1 MLPAAKKQL
10 SLLAPYLETDT
21 PNEDGEIGM
30 HCPLHEDVNR
40 SASVNVHK
48 GVWICFMGCGSG
60 TIASLVRRRA
70 EWLEPVGTSRRRK
83 TSKDGSS
90 AQLFVPTNA
99 HVAGWASALLN
110 SNGPLHEFRKARML
124 TKETIERFGIGW
136 AKLVVDQEGR
146 TVARDAY
153 TIPVYDANGE
163 IANVRFYQLNPTDN
177 RRKIWGVTGM
187 NRPRLYPAAVLDDNP
202 EEVVVCE
209 GELDALICIQNGIPA
224 ITRTASATTWDVSW
238 NALIRGKRVYLA
250 HDCDTTGQ
258 RANVKLLRS
267 LRGTAQS
274 VVPVRLPYKI
284 STKHGKDLTD
294 FFKDGYSAQ
303 DLRELMDQADAE
315 HAPDRPVDLDPSDAS
330 ILETLD
336 SARVGKPQRIVAT
349 VRGKT
354 EPGYSIPRIVELTCS
369 TDRGESICQHCPLY
383 GAGGRA
389 KVEIA
394 PDDPLCLG
402 LIDATKNQVTDS
414 VREKYGALKCPR
426 IQSETVEYQAVE
438 TLFVRPSVEHVRHTG
453 TADFSTR
460 KITSVGK
467 HDTPPN
473 TTVRI
478 TGALQPD
485 PRRQRNEFLAWI
497 VEEQQTSLDSFEIT
511 PELVSALSVFQPAK
525 GQRPLTKRVEV
536 ARELSREITKIYGRD
551 EMHVAMD
558 LVWHSAIAFD
568 FDRQPVDRGWVE
580 LLVIGDTRTGKS
592 EADQRLTEHYQAG
605 EIVSC
610 ESASFA
616 GIVGGLQQFSGSGEW
631 TVNWGVIP
639 MNDRRKVTL
648 DEASGLSREEISQ
661 LSSVRSSGRAQLT
674 KIRQD
679 ETSARTR
686 LTWLANS
693 RSDGMD
699 KYLYGVDAIA
709 DLIGNPEDIARFTL
723 AMCVRRGEVPLE
735 VINSPRETGKLT
747 YTSELCHSLIMW
759 CWSRSRDQIEFV
771 DSAIKETYKSAIE
784 LGQRYVEYPPLVQAA
799 NVRVKIASLAVA
811 LAGATFSTD
820 DTHEKIVVKRQ
831 HVQDAVRFMDHIYAM
846 PSFGYL
852 ERSQE
857 VHRDNERAR
866 SSERQAHR
874 LLVANPGLTKF
885 LRMQTKFKRQDI
897 EEVLNYSRESS
908 NALINQLHEMR
919 MIQKQGGFVVVSP
932 ILHDVLRNE

>member
-1 MLPAAKKQL
+1 MPPVNQKQL
-10 SLLAPYLETDT
+10 KLLSPYLESDT

-30 HCPLHEDVNR
+30 RCPLHEDHNR

-48 GVWICFMGCGSG
+48 GLWICYMGCGSG
-60 TIASLVRRRA
+60 AVISLIRRRD
-70 EWLEPVGTSRRRK
+70 EWLEPVGALRRRK
-83 TSKDGSS
+83 ASKDGSS
-90 AQLFVPTNA
+90 AQLFVPTEA
-99 HVAGWASALLN
+99 HVAGWASALLE
-110 SNGPLHEFRKARML
+110 SKEPLREFRKARML
-124 TKETIERFGIGW
+124 TRETIKRFNIGW
-136 AKLVVDQEGR
+136 ARHVVDQEGR
-146 TVARDAY
+146 TIAKNAY
-153 TIPVYDANGE
+153 TIPVYDASGN
-163 IANVRFYQLNPTDN
+163 IANIRFYQLNPTND

-187 NRPRLYPAAVLDDNP
+187 NRPHLFPISVLDDDADSI
-202 EEVVVCE
+202 VVCE
-209 GELDALICIQNGIPA
+209 GELDAMICVQNGIPA
-224 ITRTASATTWDVSW
+224 ITRTASATTWDVAW
-238 NALIRGKRVYLA
+238 NTLLKGKRVYLA
-250 HDCDTTGQ
+250 HDCDSTGQ
-258 RANVKLLRS
+258 RANVKLLRC
-267 LRGTAQS
+267 LRGTVQS
-274 VVPVRLPYKI
+274 VVPIRLPYKI
-284 STKHGKDLTD
+284 REKHGKDLTD
-294 FFKDGYSAQ
+294 FFKDGYKGI
-303 DLRELMDQADAE
+303 DLRELMKEADAE
-315 HAPDRPVDLDPSDAS
+315 HAPDRPIDLDPSDAS

-336 SARVGKPQRIVAT
+336 SARVGRPQRIVAT

-354 EPGYSIPRIVELTCS
+354 EPGYSIPRTVELNCS
-369 TDRGESICQHCPLY
+369 TDRGESICQYCPLY
-383 GAGGRA
+383 GAGGKARVTVA
-389 KVEIA
+389 S
-394 PDDPLCLG
+394 DDPLCLG
-402 LIDATKNQVTDS
+402 LIDATRNQVTDAI
-414 VREKYGALKCPR
+414 REKYGALKCPR
-426 IQSETVEYQAVE
+426 LQSKTIEYQAVE

-485 PRRQRNEFLAWI
+485 PRSQRNEFLAWI
-497 VEEQQTSLDSFEIT
+497 VEEQKTSLDSFEIT
-511 PELVSALSVFQPAK
+511 PEIVQGLKLFQPSN

-536 ARELSREITKIYGRD
+536 ARELSREVTKIYGRD

-568 FDRQPVDRGWVE
+568 FDKQPIDRGWVE
-580 LLVIGDTRTGKS
+580 LLIIGDTRTGKS

-648 DEASGLSREEISQ
+648 DEAGGLSREEISQ

-693 RSDGMD
+693 RSNGMD
-699 KYLYGVDAIA
+699 KYLYGVDAIS

-735 VINSPRETGKLT
+735 VMNSPRETGKLS

-759 CWSRSRDQIEFV
+759 CWSRSRDQIEFTDV
-771 DSAIKETYKSAIE
+771 AVKETYKSAIE

-820 DTHEKIVVKRQ
+820 DTHEKIIVKRQ

-857 VHRDNERAR
+857 AHRDNKRAR
-866 SSERQAHR
+866 SSERQARR
-874 LLVANPGLTKF
+874 LLAANPGLTKF